1 MFCVGIHE
9 HLVLH
14 TVKEK
19 NLKYLYSEQAPKLNV
34 EIEDEEDYKE
44 IDRAFA
50 INNLM
55 YDKYKRIKIEPKI
68 ESIIDANYEVPGI
81 YASKR

>member
-1 MFCVGIHE
+1 MQ
-9 HLVLH
+9 

-19 NLKYLYSEQAPKLNV
+19 NLKFIYGEQVQNFVNV
-34 EIEDEEDYKE
+34 EIEAEEDYKD

-50 INNLM
+50 INSLM
-55 YDKYKRIKIEPKI
+55 YDQYKRIKIEPKR
-68 ESIIDANYEVPGI
+68 ESIVDDNYEVPNI